1 MALNSVSRTGSVAA
15 GLQTGHVSPC
25 RDEPAALRGP
35 WGPWELATRDGS
47 GAPHAWRWGG
57 RRLLAG
63 LLTSFPDSWSPN
75 SCQPQALAQL
85 PSGGLHPPPPRS
97 SSPGWRTCPRH
108 GTQAVQSRRSSG
120 ASAWVW
126 GPARGRGVHTL
137 LSCAGAQGLHETP
150 VLSGD
155 AACRAV
161 ASPGAQ
167 RRQLLPP
174 GRTQSC
180 WDQVGTYQHD
190 SRWGSQGNGGSRLQS
205 PGSSERITPL
215 RE

>member
-75 SCQPQALAQL
+75 SCQPQASAQL
-85 PSGGLHPPPPRS
+85 PSGGLHPPPP
-97 SSPGWRTCPRH
+97 
-108 GTQAVQSRRSSG
+108 
-120 ASAWVW
+120 
-126 GPARGRGVHTL
+126 GPALLGGERAHDMGRGPSKAAEAVAPLRGSGGRPGVGGCTRC
-137 LSCAGAQGLHETP
+137 SPVPGAQGLHETP

-180 WDQVGTYQHD
+180 WDQVGTYQRD